1 MSEDNLQVSRR
12 ILEEAFGQGQ
22 LALIDEFVAADA
34 VDHDPANPEDVRG
47 PAGLKQQISM
57 YRAAFPDLQFKIE
70 DTISQD
76 DRVVIRWSSRGTHRG
91 ELMGLAPTGKVVS
104 VTGISIDRFADGK
117 IVESWTNW
125 DVLGLMRQLGA
136 APPPGSVGEKVG
148 IQLQRL
154 TARRSRQKAGT
165 R

>member
-1 MSEDNLQVSRR
+1 MSEGNSQVAQRM
-12 ILEEAFGQGQ
+12 LEEAFGQGE
-22 LALIDEFVAADA
+22 LGLVDEFVAADA
-34 VDHDPANPEDVRG
+34 VDHDPANPMDVRG
-47 PAGLKQQISM
+47 PAALKEQISM
-57 YRAAFPDLQFKIE
+57 YRAAFPDLQFTIE
-70 DTISQD
+70 DTIAQD

-91 ELMGLAPTGKVVS
+91 ELMGLAPTGKVVT
-104 VTGISIDRFADGK
+104 VTGISIDRFAEGK

-136 APPPGSVGEKVG
+136 APPPGSVSEKVG

-154 TARRSRQKAGT
+154 TARRSRQKAGI

>member
-1 MSEDNLQVSRR
+1 MSESNLQVSRR
-12 ILEEAFGQGQ
+12 MLEEAFGQGQ
-22 LALIDEFVAADA
+22 LALVDEFVAADA
-34 VDHDPANPEDVRG
+34 VDHDPANPEGVRG
-47 PAGLKQQISM
+47 PAGIKEQISM
-57 YRAAFPDLQFKIE
+57 YRAAFPDLQFTIE
-70 DTISQD
+70 DTIAQD

-91 ELMGLAPTGKVVS
+91 ELMGLAPTGKVVT
-104 VTGISIDRFADGK
+104 VTGISIDRFAEGK

-136 APPPGSVGEKVG
+136 APPPGSVSEKVG

>member
-1 MSEDNLQVSRR
+1 MSEANAQVSRR
-12 ILEEAFGQGQ
+12 LLEEAFGQGRVE
-22 LALIDEFVAADA
+22 LVDEHVAADS

-47 PAGLKQQISM
+47 PAGLKEQISM
-57 YRAAFPDLQFKIE
+57 YRAAFPDLQFTVE
-70 DTISQD
+70 DIIDQD
-76 DRVVIRWSSRGTHRG
+76 DRVVIRWSSRGTHQG
-91 ELMGLAPTGKVVS
+91 ELMGLAPTGKIVT

-117 IVESWTNW
+117 VAESWTNW

>member
-1 MSEDNLQVSRR
+1 MSEANSQVAHR

-22 LALIDEFVAADA
+22 LGLVDEFVAADA

-47 PAGLKQQISM
+47 PAGLREQISM
-57 YRAAFPDLQFKIE
+57 YRAAFPDLQFTIE
-70 DTISQD
+70 DTIAQD

-91 ELMGLAPTGKVVS
+91 ELMGLAPTGKVVT
-104 VTGISIDRFADGK
+104 VTGISIDRFAEGK

-136 APPPGSVGEKVG
+136 APPPGSVSEKVG

-154 TARRSRQKAGT
+154 TARRSRQKAGI

>member
-1 MSEDNLQVSRR
+1 MSEANAQISRR
-12 ILEEAFGQGQ
+12 MLEEAFGQGQ
-22 LALIDEFVAADA
+22 VELVDEYVAADA

-57 YRAAFPDLQFKIE
+57 YRAAFPDLQFTIE
-70 DTISQD
+70 DIVDQD
-76 DRVVIRWSSRGTHRG
+76 DRVVIRWSSRGTHQG
-91 ELMGLAPTGKVVS
+91 ELMGLAPTGKVVT

-117 IVESWTNW
+117 IAESWTNW

-154 TARRSRQKAGT
+154 TARRSRQKAGA

>member
-1 MSEDNLQVSRR
+1 MSEANSQVSQR

-22 LALIDEFVAADA
+22 LGLVDEFVAADA

-47 PAGLKQQISM
+47 PTGLKEQISM
-57 YRAAFPDLQFKIE
+57 YRAAFPDLQFTIE
-70 DTISQD
+70 DTIAQD
-76 DRVVIRWSSRGTHRG
+76 DRVVIRWSSRGTHQG
-91 ELMGLAPTGKVVS
+91 ELMGLAPTGKVVT
-104 VTGISIDRFADGK
+104 VTGISIDRFAEGK

-136 APPPGSVGEKVG
+136 APPPGSVSEKVG

-154 TARRSRQKAGT
+154 AARRSRQKAGS

>member
-1 MSEDNLQVSRR
+1 MSEANAQVSRR
-12 ILEEAFGQGQ
+12 LLEEAFGQGRVE
-22 LALIDEFVAADA
+22 LVDEHVAADA

-47 PAGLKQQISM
+47 PAGLKEQILM
-57 YRAAFPDLQFKIE
+57 YRAAFPDLQFTVE
-70 DTISQD
+70 DIIDQD
-76 DRVVIRWSSRGTHRG
+76 DRVVIRWSSRGTHQG
-91 ELMGLAPTGKVVS
+91 ELMGLAPTGKIVT

-117 IVESWTNW
+117 VAESWTNW

>member
-1 MSEDNLQVSRR
+1 
-12 ILEEAFGQGQ
+12 
-22 LALIDEFVAADA
+22 
-34 VDHDPANPEDVRG
+34 
-47 PAGLKQQISM
+47 M
-57 YRAAFPDLQFKIE
+57 YRAAFPDLQFTVE
-70 DTISQD
+70 DIIDQD
-76 DRVVIRWSSRGTHRG
+76 DRVVIRWSSRGTHQG
-91 ELMGLAPTGKVVS
+91 ELMGLAPTGKIVT

-117 IVESWTNW
+117 VAESWTNW